1 MNEFGWAIVGPGAIA
16 HRFAQAV
23 QQLPEARLVAVH
35 GRDQG
40 RAEAFARTWS
50 EVGAAAVPVFIEIDA
65 MLQDASVD
73 GVYIATPHA
82 FHAATIRRCLL
93 AGKPVLCEKPLVVNE
108 VLASELVAISRQRGV
123 FLMEALW
130 TRFLPIYSTV
140 NEWLSAQAIGEIR
153 GLQSSFCFNVPF
165 NPQTRHFD
173 PALAGGS
180 LLDVGIYNLS
190 MTQWALRAALGQC
203 PKLDS
208 VAASGVIGPTGVDH
222 RVAASL
228 EFSGGVVSQFQCGFD
243 GRADRSFRIFGEL
256 GVINVPTQFWEA
268 TTAILQRGDE
278 PAEVVHRPFRING
291 FEGEIE
297 EAMRCITGGAIESPA
312 MPHADT
318 VATAAWMDR
327 IRAIV
332 GVRYPFE

>member
-1 MNEFGWAIVGPGAIA
+1 MVWNRRRAVSDSRWRKRISATADAFG
-16 HRFAQAV
+16 
-23 QQLPEARLVAVH
+23 
-35 GRDQG
+35 
-40 RAEAFARTWS
+40 S
-50 EVGAAAVPVFIEIDA
+50 
-65 MLQDASVD
+65 
-73 GVYIATPHA
+73 
-82 FHAATIRRCLL
+82 
-93 AGKPVLCEKPLVVNE
+93 
-108 VLASELVAISRQRGV
+108 LASELVAISRQRGV

-243 GRADRSFRIFGEL
+243 SMADRSFRIFGEL
-256 GVINVPTQFWEA
+256 GMISVPTHFWEA

-297 EAMRCITGGAIESPA
+297 EAMHCITGGAIESPA